1 MTKSQAQLHKTKNG
15 GFDLPPHAPMDKLAK
30 LSAFHAGDA
39 SSNLAGSTIRQ
50 NLLSLIKK
58 SGKPNTPQQEGLGV
72 DCKPLNNPYFT
83 ETGDDDNKGVWPTQ
97 MSNMA
102 P

>member
-1 MTKSQAQLHKTKNG
+1 M
-15 GFDLPPHAPMDKLAK
+15 
-30 LSAFHAGDA
+30 
-39 SSNLAGSTIRQ
+39 
-50 NLLSLIKK
+50 
-58 SGKPNTPQQEGLGV
+58 PQQEGLGV

-102 P
+102 PQFSWLERMPVYQEVEGQNPSGVASSIKQPLRGEDRNIH

>member
-1 MTKSQAQLHKTKNG
+1 M
-15 GFDLPPHAPMDKLAK
+15 GF
-30 LSAFHAGDA
+30 
-39 SSNLAGSTIRQ
+39 AGSIPARITIRQ

-97 MSNMA
+97 MSNIA
-102 P
+102 S

>member
-1 MTKSQAQLHKTKNG
+1 MTKKSSTVAQNKNG

-58 SGKPNTPQQEGLGV
+58 SGKPNMPQQEGLGV

-83 ETGDDDNKGVWPTQ
+83 ETGDDDNKGVRPTQ